1 MSLRDSH
8 QHGSDTSDNEK
19 AVGRVQEL
27 EINADPD
34 THLTAAERASIVC
47 QSILTGLLI

>member
-8 QHGSDTSDNEK
+8 KHGSDRSDNEK
-19 AVGRVQEL
+19 AIGRIQEL

-47 QSILTGLLI
+47 QSVLIGVLI